1 MNEGSER
8 HEPSKIQE
16 TPDGFLMEIDEKEC
30 CAYFAYVDW
39 HAKKLSNRFS
49 MPLLI

>member
-16 TPDGFLMEIDEKEC
+16 ASGGFLMEIDEKEC
-30 CAYFAYVDW
+30 CAYSAYVL
-39 HAKKLSNRFS
+39 ACEEAF
-49 MPLLI
+49 